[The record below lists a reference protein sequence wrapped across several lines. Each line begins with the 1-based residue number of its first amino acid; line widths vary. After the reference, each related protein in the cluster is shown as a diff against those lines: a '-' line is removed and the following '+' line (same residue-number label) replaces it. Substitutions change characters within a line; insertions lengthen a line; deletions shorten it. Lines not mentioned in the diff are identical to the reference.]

1 MTIRAIAHLNVQHAV
16 DYFIVNFTVASEG
29 LVSSLANQTES
40 KRTVDASGRGVCG
53 CWVGVL
59 NRTSTAPTLPWCR
72 VSSKSTWSVEVML
85 R

>member
-1 MTIRAIAHLNVQHAV
+1 MTIRAIAHLNVQQAV
-16 DYFIVNFTVASEG
+16 DYFIVDFTVASEG
-29 LVSSLANQTES
+29 LVSSLANPTES

-53 CWVGVL
+53 CWVL
-59 NRTSTAPTLPWCR
+59 IRTSTPPTLPWCR